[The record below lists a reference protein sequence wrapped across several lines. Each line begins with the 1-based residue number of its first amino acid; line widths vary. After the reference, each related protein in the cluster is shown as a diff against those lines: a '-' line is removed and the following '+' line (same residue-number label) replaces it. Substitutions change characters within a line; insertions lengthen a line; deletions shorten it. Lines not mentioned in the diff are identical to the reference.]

1 MRTIWRSTQMVDI
14 TVDGVV
20 RIDVSAVEEYE
31 PDEDDDDEEDEP
43 FSRTLTIELASG
55 EEVTIDLYAASR
67 EALEL
72 LDEEE

>member
-1 MRTIWRSTQMVDI
+1 MVDI
-14 TVDGVV
+14 TLEGVV
-20 RIDVSAVEEYE
+20 RIDISAVEEYE
-31 PDEDDDDEEDEP
+31 PDEDDEEDEDDEP

-67 EALEL
+67 EALDL

>member
-67 EALEL
+67 EALDL

>member
-1 MRTIWRSTQMVDI
+1 MVDI

>member
-1 MRTIWRSTQMVDI
+1 MVDI
-14 TVDGVV
+14 TLEGVV

-72 LDEEE
+72 LDEE